1 MKILILGSSGLL
13 GRKIYSYLKIKKL
26 DIIHNGLRKRI
37 LDLEKINNLKIL
49 LKNNPDIIIN
59 AAAETDINICE
70 EFSKKSSKINVNLA
84 QNLFLLKKK
93 LNLKFKVIFFST
105 DQIYN
110 SKKFSKENDNISIIN
125 NYSYQ
130 KVMAEKIY
138 LNNKSIIFRTNFFG
152 KGIGNKKSFSDWVY
166 SCFKS
171 GKKFPLFKD
180 IVFNPLRID
189 TLCLV
194 IYRIIRDKK
203 IDNYGL
209 YNLGSKGSISKSNF
223 AILFAKKVG
232 IYNNLYFLCN
242 SSSILKVK
250 RPKNM
255 TMNIKKFEKSY
266 NIKLPNIKNEIINES
281 KKYINAKI

>member
-13 GRKIYSYLKIKKL
+13 GRNIYSYLKRKKL

-37 LDLEKINNLKIL
+37 LDLKNINNLKIL

-70 EFSKKSSKINVNLA
+70 GFSKKSSKINVNLA
-84 QNLFLLKKK
+84 HNLFLLKKK
-93 LNLKFKVIFFST
+93 LNLEFKVIFFST

-110 SKKFSKENDNISIIN
+110 SKKLSKENDNVSIFN

-138 LNNKSIIFRTNFFG
+138 LNNKSVIFRTNFFG
-152 KGIGNKKSFSDWVY
+152 KGIGSKKSFSDWVY

-171 GKKFPLFKD
+171 GKKFTLFKD

-203 IDNYGL
+203 IDNYGV

-232 IYNNLYFLCN
+232 IYNNLYLLCN

-255 TMNIKKFEKSY
+255 AMNIKKFEKFY

-281 KKYINAKI
+281 KKYINVKI

>member
-13 GRKIYSYLKIKKL
+13 GRKIYSYLKKKKL
-26 DIIHNGLRKRI
+26 DIIHNGLKKRI
-37 LDLEKINNLKIL
+37 LDLKNINNLKIL
-49 LKNNPDIIIN
+49 LKKNPDIIIN

-70 EFSKKSSKINVNLA
+70 GFSKKSSKINVNLA
-84 QNLFLLKKK
+84 RNLFLLKKK
-93 LNLKFKVIFFST
+93 LNLEFKVIFFST

-110 SKKFSKENDNISIIN
+110 SKKFSKENDNVSIFN

-130 KVMAEKIY
+130 KFMAEKIY

-152 KGIGNKKSFSDWVY
+152 KGMGNKKSFSDWVY

-171 GKKFPLFKD
+171 GRKFTLFKD

-203 IDNYGL
+203 IDNYGV

-232 IYNNLYFLCN
+232 IYNNLYFLCD

-255 TMNIKKFEKSY
+255 AMNIKKFEKFY
-266 NIKLPNIKNEIINES
+266 NIKLPDIKNEIINES
-281 KKYINAKI
+281 KKYIDVKI